1 MRIKKLS
8 PPGLFSLQVESRELT
23 ATFHFTHVMRTISPM
38 MVQLQHEEEHKATVR
53 IAQPERFWAEVDS
66 AGIPVRER
74 MGLVA

>member
-38 MVQLQHEEEHKATVR
+38 MVEFKHEEEHKATVR